1 MKKEK
6 SILSSNITFF
16 KLWLSQLFGSFGDSF
31 YDVAIVWHLVETTG
45 SALLAG
51 GIAVTGM
58 AGRMVG
64 SIFISQ
70 KVDVWHTRKIML
82 ITGVLRGVI
91 LLAVIVLITFTTIP
105 IIGFY
110 SVSFIVAFLNSCAS
124 AAQRKSISEIVAK
137 EELVNANAS
146 FVLAFSLVQ
155 ITSWAL
161 GGLVVAA
168 FGVVLALAINA
179 MTTMLAAILMAVS
192 NWKSVHQEGK
202 ADSTIGF
209 FEGMRIIIKSAN
221 SVRLVVVLELVSLFL
236 MGFYWAA
243 FPLLIDE
250 ISNAVGYGLQ
260 GAAFGAGCL
269 IISLYL
275 ARNKKLK
282 KLGIAYLLGII
293 VYAIGAIISGV
304 IPHISVFIFGVF
316 ISGLGSSFWETARQ
330 TIFHL
335 SIPTEDIGKV
345 FAVLEL
351 LVNLCLIPAFI
362 VGGFLADT
370 FSPRLVMMVV
380 GVTMLAILLLA
391 LQNRSL
397 RGVMAPSAETHK

>member
-1 MKKEK
+1 MENGK
-6 SILSSNITFF
+6 SILSSNVTFF
-16 KLWLSQLFGSFGDSF
+16 KLWLSQLLGSFGDSF
-31 YDVAIVWHLVETTG
+31 YDVAIVWHLIETTG

-51 GIAVTGM
+51 GIAITGM
-58 AGRMVG
+58 IGRMAG
-64 SIFISQ
+64 SSFISQ

-82 ITGVLRGVI
+82 VTGVLRSIILFTVI
-91 LLAVIVLITFTTIP
+91 GLIIFTTIP

-137 EELVNANAS
+137 EDLVNANAS

-161 GGLVVAA
+161 GGIVVAVL
-168 FGVVLALAINA
+168 GVVLALVINA
-179 MTTMLAAILMAVS
+179 VTTVSTAILMAIS
-192 NWKSVHQEGK
+192 SWKSVRKEGES
-202 ADSTIGF
+202 DSKVGIL
-209 FEGMRIIIKSAN
+209 EGLRIIRNSAN

-260 GAAFGAGCL
+260 GAAFGVGCL

-275 ARNKKLK
+275 ARSKKLK
-282 KLGIAYLLGII
+282 KLGLAYLWGVI
-293 VYAIGAIISGV
+293 VYAIGAIVSGV
-304 IPHISVFIFGVF
+304 VPHIAVFIFGVF
-316 ISGLGSSFWETARQ
+316 ISGLGNSFWETARQ

-335 SIPTEDIGKV
+335 SIPTEDVGKV

-362 VGGFLADT
+362 LGGFLADT
-370 FSPRLVMMVV
+370 FSPRVVMMVV
-380 GVTMLAILLLA
+380 GVTMLVVLLIA

-397 RGVMAPSAETHK
+397 RGFSASENNFEN